1 MNSAKNEVGRLESVV
16 RKKQKNLDDLCSEES
31 TSNIDKEFNTQ
42 SDISFD
48 YNLKIVDIIFLIN

>member
-1 MNSAKNEVGRLESVV
+1 MYLLSLK
-16 RKKQKNLDDLCSEES
+16 ES